1 MDKKL
6 LYLHLASVQPQ
17 NSGGLNTTLLQVFS
31 MCNAFA
37 SAGYDV
43 TLAMQKNNDFE
54 RNIQMFINNSFKNGI
69 SFKVETW
76 NQKSNRLFRE
86 AKMRLV

>member
-54 RNIQMFINNSFKNGI
+54 RNIQMFIINSFKQ
-69 SFKVETW
+69 F
-76 NQKSNRLFRE
+76 
-86 AKMRLV
+86 